1 MDIFAKLCVASLKTT
16 NGEAMPRTQVT
27 EEEIQKAIKLVL
39 EALEGRLMQKG
50 RGTFASTHEIYGVV
64 AEEFDELT
72 DELRKNNE
80 LDFAGELIDIA
91 VGCIFGVA
99 SIHSQKTDW

>member
-1 MDIFAKLCVASLKTT
+1 MA
-16 NGEAMPRTQVT
+16 RTQVT
-27 EEEIQKAIKLVL
+27 DEEVQKAVKMIL

-50 RGTFASTHEIYGVV
+50 KGTFASTHEIYGII

-72 DELRKNNE
+72 DELRNNNE
-80 LDFAGELIDIA
+80 LNFAGELIDIA